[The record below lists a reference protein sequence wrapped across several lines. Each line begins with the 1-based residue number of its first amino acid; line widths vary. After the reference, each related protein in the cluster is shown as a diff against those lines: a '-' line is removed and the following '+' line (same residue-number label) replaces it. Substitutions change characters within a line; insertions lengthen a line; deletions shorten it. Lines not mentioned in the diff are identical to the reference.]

1 MIDRY
6 VHVVNVTIIIL
17 LVSILLCISV
27 LYNDKAFDDEEGD
40 NIMEDT
46 DGRPYHAA
54 DDEYDDE
61 EMDL

>member
-1 MIDRY
+1 
-6 VHVVNVTIIIL
+6 
-17 LVSILLCISV
+17 V
-27 LYNDKAFDDEEGD
+27 LYNNKAFDDEEGD